1 MSSYFDEYSQRE
13 LENKLK
19 NFKWTDKNNKITDNK
34 FSDYSNDLKIDY
46 NKGTEWNN
54 NSTLKTQGDYTG
66 LGGGKG
72 KAPGSGK
79 STGQSKWSKLNTAG
93 KVAAGGQVLSQALNT
108 IDMLTGGQ
116 DKIEWMGTGFQMP
129 TGYNPDM
136 YIGRGV

>member
-1 MSSYFDEYSQRE
+1 MPGYFEPYSQKE

-72 KAPGSGK
+72 KAPGSG
-79 STGQSKWSKLNTAG
+79 QSKWSQLDTAG
-93 KVAAGGQVLSQALNT
+93 KISAGAGAAASAINT
-108 IDMLTGGQ
+108 LDMLMGGQ
-116 DKIEWMGTGFQMP
+116 DTILPGTGH
-129 TGYNPDM
+129 TEVGYDPRM
-136 YIGRGV
+136 HIGRGVG